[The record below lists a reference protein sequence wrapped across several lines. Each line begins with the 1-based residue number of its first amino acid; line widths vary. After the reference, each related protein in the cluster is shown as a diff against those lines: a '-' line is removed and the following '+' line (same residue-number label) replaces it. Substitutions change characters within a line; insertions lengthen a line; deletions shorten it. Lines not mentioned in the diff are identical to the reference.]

1 MILDGRYIAPNSA
14 EYIALTK
21 AMEDDD
27 SADTAFMDTDT
38 RLGGFADALTASAVP
53 APPPAAVDADRGH
66 RGPVGEGDGE
76 AVLDG
81 WLRALLTRCEVCDE

>member
-1 MILDGRYIAPNSA
+1 MLIDGRYIAPNSA

-21 AMEDDD
+21 AMEGDD
-27 SADTAFMDTDT
+27 AFMDTDT
-38 RLGGFADALTASAVP
+38 RLVAFTVGATP

-76 AVLDG
+76 AVLEPMAD
-81 WLRALLTRCEVCDE
+81 WLRALMTRCEVCDE

>member
-1 MILDGRYIAPNSA
+1 MLIDGRYIAPNSA

-21 AMEDDD
+21 AMEDD
-27 SADTAFMDTDT
+27 ADAFMDTDT
-38 RLGGFADALTASAVP
+38 RLVGFTVGDAP
-53 APPPAAVDADRGH
+53 APPPAAVDAYRVH

-76 AVLDG
+76 AVLTD